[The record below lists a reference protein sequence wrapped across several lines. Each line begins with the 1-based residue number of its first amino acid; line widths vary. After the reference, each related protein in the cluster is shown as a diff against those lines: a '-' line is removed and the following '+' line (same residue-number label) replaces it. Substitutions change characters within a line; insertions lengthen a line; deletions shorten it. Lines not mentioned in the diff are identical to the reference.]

1 MLVKQL
7 ISNKTPKKSRSYYII
22 EQMNDDI
29 DSNTDNTNDDQIRNM
44 DNSLEFTKNT
54 SYNNKNLQNNV
65 LRNLLF
71 KEILIHLKIVNRK
84 GIILKYWKITEL
96 L

>member
-29 DSNTDNTNDDQIRNM
+29 DSNTNNTNDDQIRNM

-65 LRNLLF
+65 LWNLLF